1 MVSENKGNPF
11 VDFLFCFALCFFLYM
26 FFYKRMHIISG
37 LTIVYRHHGEDV
49 GLKRCITGKCLWW
62 KIEYCTI
69 DKTHIKG
76 FLSVSKKLSYGTF
89 T

>member
-1 MVSENKGNPF
+1 
-11 VDFLFCFALCFFLYM
+11 
-26 FFYKRMHIISG
+26 MHIISG

-62 KIEYCTI
+62 KIEYCNI

-76 FLSVSKKLSYGTF
+76 FFSVSKKLSYGTF